1 VNGRLRSIC
10 TVRPNGRALLKK
22 KRRKLQQAEEARSK
36 QVEIIEVRTRSKD
49 DALYKARLVVYR
61 NKKRNEL
68 KEKRAN
74 GIKKDENEEELS

>member
-1 VNGRLRSIC
+1 
-10 TVRPNGRALLKK
+10 LLKK